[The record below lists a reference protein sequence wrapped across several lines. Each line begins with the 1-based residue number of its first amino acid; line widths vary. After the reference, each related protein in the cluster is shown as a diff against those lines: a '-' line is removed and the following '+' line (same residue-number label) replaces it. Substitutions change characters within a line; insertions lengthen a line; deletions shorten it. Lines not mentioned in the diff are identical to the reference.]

1 MSAPLDDQ
9 FVALV
14 IRLRP
19 EENNLGRLA
28 NQFNV
33 GADLRV
39 CPGFGSHATTGA
51 DTQVCLGFGS
61 HATTGADTQVCPY
74 STRNCNPL

>member
-9 FVALV
+9 FVALAM
-14 IRLRP
+14 RLRP

-39 CPGFGSHATTGA
+39 CPSGRVR
-51 DTQVCLGFGS
+51 TQS
-61 HATTGADTQVCPY
+61 GADTQVCPY
-74 STRNCNPL
+74 RICNREQL